1 LLAASAADKVK
12 MVRVIE
18 NSSGGEAVDVGMIGE
33 VVAAVAVILIST
45 APMVLFQQ
53 KMKEKKI
60 LMTLSLI
67 GVVAGSIY
75 LWFLTDGGLFFGS
88 K

>member
-1 LLAASAADKVK
+1 MNIIIFIAFLIGVLIVGYDGMFK
-12 MVRVIE
+12 
-18 NSSGGEAVDVGMIGE
+18 GEPAL
-33 VVAAVAVILIST
+33 VAAVAVILIST